1 MNDMSLGENLADLGA
16 ADAARMI
23 AAGDLSSV
31 DLVTACLERIR
42 EREPAVQAWA
52 HLDPEHAMEQARQR
66 DMERASGR
74 PLGPLHGVPV
84 GIKDIF
90 DTIAWPTENG
100 TVLDAGRRP
109 TQDAAAVQLLRY
121 AGAVI
126 MGKTVSTELAV
137 YGPGKTR
144 NPHNP
149 DHTPGGSSSGSAA
162 AVAAGMVPLAV
173 GSQTNGSV
181 IRPASYCGV
190 YGFKPTFGRISRTG
204 ALFLSRFLDHV
215 GVFSRSVEDAALIGD
230 ALMAYDPQDPD
241 MTPQGRAGLAEV
253 AASTPPL
260 EPNLFF
266 VKTAAWDLADDDCKE
281 AFAEL
286 AEALGDVCQEQT
298 LPGPF
303 DDAVKVQN
311 MVMNVDLAGSLARY
325 YEGGADRLSDVLKGM
340 IEDGQKTRAVD
351 YMGARAWQKI
361 YNDSLNEM
369 FEECDA
375 ILTPAT
381 TGEAPEGLDATGN
394 PAFCSLWSFC
404 GVPAITLP
412 LLVGAKGLP
421 IGVQLI
427 GPKGDDA
434 RLLRTARWL
443 IDKVAALA

>member
-1 MNDMSLGENLADLGA
+1 MSLADLTATQA
-16 ADAARMI
+16 AAMI
-23 AAGDLSSV
+23 ASGEISSV
-31 DLVTACLERIR
+31 DLVTACLARIE
-42 EREPAVQAWA
+42 EREPEVQAWT
-52 HLDPEHAMEQARQR
+52 HLDPEHALEQARMR
-66 DMERASGR
+66 DTQRASGH
-74 PLGPLHGVPV
+74 PTGPLHGVPV
-84 GIKDIF
+84 GVKDIF
-90 DTIAWPTENG
+90 DTVAWPTENG

-109 TQDAAAVQLLRY
+109 KQDAAAVQLLY
-121 AGAVI
+121 HAGAVV

-149 DHTPGGSSSGSAA
+149 EHTPGGSSSGSAA

-190 YGFKPTFGRISRTG
+190 FGFKPTFGKISRSG
-204 ALFLSRFLDHV
+204 VLFLSRFLDHV
-215 GVFSRSVEDAALIGD
+215 GVFARSVEDIALIGD
-230 ALMAYDPQDPD
+230 ALMRFDALDPD
-241 MTPQGRAGLAEV
+241 MTSQGPAKLSEIATSE
-253 AASTPPL
+253 PPL
-260 EPNLFF
+260 DPNLFF
-266 VKTAAWDLADDDCKE
+266 VKTAAWEQADADCKE

-286 AEALGDVCQEQT
+286 TDALGGLCQEQP
-298 LPGPF
+298 LPGQF
-303 DDAVKVQN
+303 DDAVKLHN

-325 YEGGADRLSDVLKGM
+325 YELGADKLSATLKGM
-340 IEDGQKTRAVD
+340 IEDGRKTAAVD
-351 YMGARAWQKI
+351 YMGARAWQDI
-361 YNDSLNEM
+361 FNTSLDEM

-375 ILTPAT
+375 IITPAT
-381 TGEAPEGLDATGN
+381 TGQAPHGLDATGN

-412 LLVGAKGLP
+412 LLVGDKGLP

-443 IDKVAALA
+443 IETVSNLDG